1 MSYKIQ
7 YSPETSSHYPQCGS
21 KKSINLKRWL
31 TVVMVVAAVLW
42 MRLYGV
48 PDFLIPGDPEVT
60 KTAASVMVDEIKNG
74 ATVGNAITAFCKTI
88 LDGAEVLY

>member
-1 MSYKIQ
+1 
-7 YSPETSSHYPQCGS
+7 
-21 KKSINLKRWL
+21 
-31 TVVMVVAAVLW
+31 MVVAAVLW

>member
-7 YSPETSSHYPQCGS
+7 YSPESNSHYPQCVS
-21 KKSINLKRWL
+21 KKTFHIKCWL
-31 TVVMVVAAVLW
+31 TIAIAVAAVVW
-42 MRLYGV
+42 MRIYGI

-60 KTAASVMVDEIKNG
+60 KTAASVMVAEIKNG
-74 ATVGNAITAFCKTI
+74 ATVGNAVTAFCKTI